1 MDVLASVDLT
11 VFAQNIL
18 APIQNQIQ
26 DKAVIMHHA

>member
-11 VFAQNIL
+11 VFAQNIV
-18 APIQNQIQ
+18 ASIQNQIQ